1 MEDKK
6 LATAEGKITDEQKKK
21 AAYALN
27 MCMVS
32 VSQIIDYDDLYVL
45 EQEYDGILNNLNL
58 EEMPK
63 DEALLH
69 ILKQLLDTISY
80 FRIADKEREVL
91 EKEYQQKMKNA
102 IWDAVPTVGLISTG
116 GTPWSIAVSLAS
128 QVGIGY
134 MNYRRSKAKILME
147 KDKNEWRLQRTAMEQ
162 FHGLRRELFDTAW
175 RLADRYQFPD
185 EYRITERQITE
196 YNNILLDKDKL
207 RRYERLNYVRGR
219 FEAYPPF
226 WYHLGSAAN
235 AIAQDAGYTE
245 EVRARYR
252 QYAEENF
259 RRYLDG
265 TEHNL
270 LREDQ
275 LLASCALEY
284 FELKLP
290 ELQKT
295 KKGRTEL
302 EKLIDR
308 ARSAAGNQYD
318 VLELCALSYL
328 QLGEWKKGAEI
339 LRMLVNQS
347 YNKVVNAQ
355 LLSSLYVSNY
365 IESKD
370 ESILLD
376 YATLGPRLGP
386 GGGRFLFP
394 MPLPN
399 GEQDKELLETA
410 FLEAQKNL
418 LLQKAFLMIKAL
430 VERYTVRYNRA
441 IPSAD
446 LDDSHEDAYYS
457 DTLRMVRRDDTVK
470 LLERGGNQWAEFSER
485 MRSYTETIFQTL
497 NDLQATLLKIPGV
510 DERVVY
516 EALAVPIQENGA
528 IFLRTMEPEELT
540 PEDID
545 ALFETVD
552 FRTMAGGAL
561 SYAAAM
567 LREYVGGVKDM
578 KEIAQAESKIQ
589 AVCNQEKL
597 PAPEVVLGGESTA
610 VTAELCRIGLNLLGR
625 EAAVAQ
631 RRDNKRKEMLECLE
645 ESRDGLFVDNGKKL
659 KVEFL
664 LNSDERFKTYRM
676 KNIDLVKRMRVGEL
690 LAVIDDTALMSGDI
704 LFTTEGVILH
714 QEENVLSALTAYTV
728 PYNMIYPGKRGV
740 LYIGATKYSDKQ
752 IDMDALYALIK
763 QLAQIRD
770 KYKSARLKAIEAHQ
784 DEMMSTLTTWE
795 DILGLG
801 MLPAAAGTG
810 SALALPDEDEDLE
823 DEMFDEDALVETSME
838 LKRMTAEATKAVYV
852 TVTTAAATSAIPI
865 PFADAPMLIAQQVAL
880 MMKISSVFELDFKE
894 DGLKTLVTTVLG
906 VGGAT
911 FAGRTLATNL
921 LKLVPLAG
929 SALGGAIAAGTAG
942 GVTLALGN
950 AFIEVCKNIKLGRLS
965 ADDLLSQKG
974 KDMLAQA
981 FKGQMS
987 KKKKASSASRTSAS
1001 NETVA
1006 AVEEGTVD
1014 ASLPIAKAM
1023 ALFILAGSESDMG
1036 ATKESLIKQEC
1047 EGLLAESERSEFDA
1061 FRDEMLKKPL
1071 EGDLNAVLYELKTV
1085 LPGKICPRITS
1096 DDRAYFFTEAL
1107 VMLPDDNSYSAVQRD
1122 IIKWMAQWLGVEKK
1136 TVLWFN
1142 RDALED
1148 VRRTMWRKGEDLTG
1162 FDNQKIALQ
1171 ERLSRRWDAFVKGDF
1186 AAAEGRGGF
1195 DIVLVEVGTARAKL
1209 IKILH
1214 EITGLGMDEAM
1225 NLVENVPQVIRQGA
1239 TTAEIA
1245 EIKEELEQVGARV
1258 EIVPTK
1264 GK

>member
-6 LATAEGKITDEQKKK
+6 LTIAEGQITDEQKKR

-80 FRIADKEREVL
+80 FRIADKERQML

-102 IWDAVPTVGLISTG
+102 IWDAVPPVGLISTG
-116 GTPWSIAVSLAS
+116 GEPWNIALSLAS

-175 RLADRYQFPD
+175 RLAERYQFPD

-196 YNNILLDKDKL
+196 YNSILLDKDKL
-207 RRYERLNYVRGR
+207 RRYERLDYVRGK

-245 EVRARYR
+245 EIRARYR

-259 RRYLDG
+259 CRYLDG

-328 QLGEWKKGAEI
+328 QLGEWEKGAEI

-370 ESILLD
+370 EKILLD

-386 GGGRFLFP
+386 GGGQFLFP
-394 MPLPN
+394 MPLPD
-399 GEQDKELLETA
+399 GSQDKEALEKA
-410 FLEAQKNL
+410 FLEIQKNL
-418 LLQKAFLMIKAL
+418 LLQKAFLMMKAL

-441 IPSAD
+441 IPPAD

-457 DTLRMVRRDDTVK
+457 DTLRTVRRDDTVK
-470 LLERGGNQWAEFSER
+470 LLDRGGNQWAEFVER
-485 MRSYTETIFQTL
+485 MRPYTETVFQTL

-528 IFLRTMEPEELT
+528 RFLRAMEPEELT

-545 ALFETVD
+545 ALFEVVD
-552 FRTMAGGAL
+552 FRTVAGGAL
-561 SYAAAM
+561 AYAAAK
-567 LREYVGGVKDM
+567 LREFVGGVREM
-578 KEIAQAESKIQ
+578 KEIARAESKIQ
-589 AVCNQEKL
+589 AICNQEKL
-597 PAPEVVLGGESTA
+597 PAPEVALGGETTA
-610 VTAELCRIGLNLLGR
+610 VTTELCRIGLNLLGG

-631 RRDNKRKEMLECLE
+631 RKDNKRREMLECLE
-645 ESRDGLFVDNGKKL
+645 ESRDGLFVDDGKKR

-664 LNSDERFKTYRM
+664 LNSDEKFKAYRM
-676 KNIDLVKRMRVGEL
+676 KNIDLVKHMQVGEL

-714 QEENVLSALTAYTV
+714 QEENVLSAFTAYTV
-728 PYNMIYPGKRGV
+728 PYDRIYPGKQGA
-740 LYIGATKYSDKQ
+740 LYIGTVKYSDKQ

-763 QLAQIRD
+763 RLAQIRD

-784 DEMMSTLTTWE
+784 DEMLNALTTWE

-801 MLPAAAGTG
+801 MLPAAMGTG
-810 SALALPDEDEDLE
+810 SALALPDWEDDLE
-823 DEMFDEDALVETSME
+823 EEMFDEDALLETSME

-852 TVTTAAATSAIPI
+852 TVGTTATTSAIPI

-880 MMKISSVFELDFKE
+880 MMKISSIFDLDIKE

-911 FAGRTLATNL
+911 LAGRTIATNL
-921 LKLVPLAG
+921 LKLVPFAG
-929 SALGGAIAAGTAG
+929 SILGGTIAAGTAG
-942 GVTLALGN
+942 GITLALGS
-950 AFIEVCKNIKLGRLS
+950 AFIEVCKNIKLGKLS
-965 ADDLLSQKG
+965 ADDLLSSEG
-974 KDMLAQA
+974 KNMLAQA
-981 FKGQMS
+981 FKGQMR
-987 KKKKASSASRTSAS
+987 KKKKLNGAGGIIANDEVVVAADEKDVDTSA
-1001 NETVA
+1001 TA
-1006 AVEEGTVD
+1006 AGEAFDITAGSGVLDIRLTRVGKEKAKVTRCVREIAGISLKAAKALVGEADLTPQIIRRGGTTEDYAKAKDELEKLGAKVD
-1014 ASLPIAKAM
+1014 A
-1023 ALFILAGSESDMG
+1023 
-1036 ATKESLIKQEC
+1036 
-1047 EGLLAESERSEFDA
+1047 
-1061 FRDEMLKKPL
+1061 
-1071 EGDLNAVLYELKTV
+1071 
-1085 LPGKICPRITS
+1085 
-1096 DDRAYFFTEAL
+1096 
-1107 VMLPDDNSYSAVQRD
+1107 
-1122 IIKWMAQWLGVEKK
+1122 
-1136 TVLWFN
+1136 
-1142 RDALED
+1142 
-1148 VRRTMWRKGEDLTG
+1148 
-1162 FDNQKIALQ
+1162 
-1171 ERLSRRWDAFVKGDF
+1171 
-1186 AAAEGRGGF
+1186 
-1195 DIVLVEVGTARAKL
+1195 
-1209 IKILH
+1209 
-1214 EITGLGMDEAM
+1214 
-1225 NLVENVPQVIRQGA
+1225 
-1239 TTAEIA
+1239 
-1245 EIKEELEQVGARV
+1245 
-1258 EIVPTK
+1258 VPTK